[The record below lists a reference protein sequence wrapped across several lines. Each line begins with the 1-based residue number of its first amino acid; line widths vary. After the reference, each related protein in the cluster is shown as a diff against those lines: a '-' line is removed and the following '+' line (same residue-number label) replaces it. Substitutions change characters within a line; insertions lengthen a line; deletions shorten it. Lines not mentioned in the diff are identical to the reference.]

1 MSRSFL
7 VLLVLGLASCQRR
20 KLNYRDCG
28 STAKLLAVEIEPC
41 DSDPCVF
48 KRGTDTKIYFEMIS
62 DQNSDTV
69 TLDVRVKMF
78 GFDMPVPGIE
88 TDLCNGVI
96 KCPVV
101 KGQTYKGTIIFPV
114 RAASPQMKSVVTLK
128 VLGEHGTSVCTK
140 TDILVQ

>member
-28 STAKLLAVEIEPC
+28 EHLQDSHCRQAPCIAHRTTTSKTSSGGVRLFFLLA
-41 DSDPCVF
+41 
-48 KRGTDTKIYFEMIS
+48 
-62 DQNSDTV
+62 DQNSDMV

-114 RAASPQMKSVVTLK
+114 RAASPQV
-128 VLGEHGTSVCTK
+128 
-140 TDILVQ
+140 